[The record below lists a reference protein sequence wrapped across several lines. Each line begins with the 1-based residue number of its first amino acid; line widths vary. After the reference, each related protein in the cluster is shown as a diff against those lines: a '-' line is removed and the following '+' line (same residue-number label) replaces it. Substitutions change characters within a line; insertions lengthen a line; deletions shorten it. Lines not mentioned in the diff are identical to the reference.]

1 MDTKA
6 RNRRDWVKNIAIIFL
21 VILLLLTFFSRT
33 IMNARLPEVSAQYA
47 QYATL
52 SSSVKTSGTVK
63 ANASYNVI
71 FEEEE
76 KVEQTRKVQSVY
88 VKAGDTVEKDAPI
101 LALTNDPSEQLKSAR
116 DRLTEAKET
125 YTKLLESG
133 TVDGLTSDKTLT
145 DAQRAIEKA
154 EDKLKELEAEYKSLL
169 GGNDP
174 ATVIKDSIKSLNAQ
188 IKDLEAEKKQASKDL
203 DAKMK
208 QAEKDL
214 DAAMKQAEKD
224 LEAQK
229 KQAEKNIDAQIKS
242 YDKQIADLNTKI
254 GELTGKISTAEGMVE
269 EDVLSDETVLQ
280 KLSAAESVLSE
291 KQAVYD
297 TAKAAFDDR
306 QAEVDRWQEMVDA
319 INGTIGDVNK
329 ANELTNQIKGYED
342 QIEALYLQRNRKIE
356 DHDKSVNDEYSK
368 NDPLYIAY
376 NDAYYKYTEYK
387 NQYQRDIDE
396 LSAKKI
402 ELQSAQSNL
411 NEYQSIVDTYEYYKS
426 EEKRLHDI
434 IYSDSVLSDERY
446 YSIKDEYEK
455 VIGLNELYT
464 QQYEEIKEQYEDAL
478 AEVERLN
485 SRISELTSYETTL
498 NSLETAVDSAQKA
511 IDEADSIVK
520 IDNTSFERELE
531 DLDKQIADLESKLS
545 DAQAK
550 LYVIDMPEVDDV
562 IHYEFGYDLGEAQA
576 NLDNAKAEAETLKTE
591 LAEAEKARDDAKA
604 EVESLTKQSKAEGAA
619 AGYKSE
625 LNGLKAQLESLEAS
639 KAWYED
645 SKTESNDRYNDK
657 ITASNERY
665 QASITA
671 SNDRYSDAKTNSD
684 DRYDDRISAIQ
695 DKNTEKNE
703 ELSGVPVKRDPD
715 DVKKEIE
722 EQKDSI
728 LDMKEKYEITES
740 TEGNTAAD
748 RERELEK
755 AKQAIADLENEVK
768 QYEDAENTKN
778 VNAPIAGKIVSVNFV
793 PGDSITSGATVASI
807 EIADKGYVVEI
818 TMSAEEARKIQVGS
832 PVTVTN
838 SWWYSNISASI
849 AQVKSDPSSQGRN
862 RILVMDVTGDVSEGQ
877 TLNFSIG
884 DRSQSYES
892 VLPNSAIREDN
903 DGKFVLTVEAKK
915 TPLGTRYT
923 ARRTAVEIIASD
935 DTQSAVSGLYGS
947 EFVVTSSTTPITDGQ
962 QVRLAGD

>member
-188 IKDLEAEKKQASKDL
+188 IKELEAEKKQASKDL

-229 KQAEKNIDAQIKS
+229 KQAEKDIDAQIKS

-254 GELTGKISTAEGMVE
+254 GELSGKLSTAEGMVE

-280 KLSAAESVLSE
+280 KLSAAESILSE

-319 INGTIGDVNK
+319 INGTIGDIEK
-329 ANELTNQIKGYED
+329 ANTLTKEIKSLED
-342 QIEALYLQRNRKIE
+342 QIDAKILERNRYVEDFEKNAYKDYGDYETLQYAYQDALMAYEEYKRYYQSEIDGLKAAELAQTAAGNVLSEINERISKADTAKMRVEDLDEKIE
-356 DHDKSVNDEYSK
+356 NAYMNGSGEEAVEYLKTQRDSWQ
-368 NDPLYIAY
+368 NIY
-376 NDAYYKYTEYK
+376 NDAMSDYPTE
-387 NQYQRDIDE
+387 NEIN
-396 LSAKKI
+396 A
-402 ELQSAQSNL
+402 AQDAYDRTSEEVSRIQ
-411 NEYQSIVDTYEYYKS
+411 EYQTTLSSLKTKMETAQTALEASEYTYPDETTFRRKLDDYDS
-426 EEKRLHDI
+426 E
-434 IYSDSVLSDERY
+434 
-446 YSIKDEYEK
+446 
-455 VIGLNELYT
+455 LNEL
-464 QQYEEIKEQYEDAL
+464 
-478 AEVERLN
+478 
-485 SRISELTSYETTL
+485 
-498 NSLETAVDSAQKA
+498 
-511 IDEADSIVK
+511 EA
-520 IDNTSFERELE
+520 
-531 DLDKQIADLESKLS
+531 KLS

-562 IHYEFGYDLGEAQA
+562 IHYEFDYDLGEAQA

-695 DKNTEKNE
+695 DKITEKNE

-818 TMSAEEARKIQVGS
+818 SMSAEEARKIQVGS

-862 RILVMDVTGDVSEGQ
+862 RILVMDVSGDVSEGQ